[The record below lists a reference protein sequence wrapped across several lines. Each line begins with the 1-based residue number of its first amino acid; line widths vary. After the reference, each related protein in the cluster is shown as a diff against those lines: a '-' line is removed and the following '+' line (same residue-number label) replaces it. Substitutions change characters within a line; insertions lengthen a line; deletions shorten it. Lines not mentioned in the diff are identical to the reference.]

1 MTPRQRR
8 KRLIVARLVYK
19 ARWRKVW
26 QEIKASGRRF
36 SAAMAEVYRQ
46 AREKQA

>member
-8 KRLIVARLVYK
+8 KRLIVATVVRK
-19 ARWRKVW
+19 ARVRKAW
-26 QEIKASGRRF
+26 ERAYASARRF
-36 SAAMAEVYRQ
+36 SEAMAEAYKQ

>member
-8 KRLIVARLVYK
+8 KRRIVSFFVRK
-19 ARWRKVW
+19 ARVRKAW
-26 QEIKASGRRF
+26 ERATAAARRF

-46 AREKQA
+46 AREQA

>member
-8 KRLIVARLVYK
+8 KRRIMAHILWK
-19 ARWRKVW
+19 ARIRKTM
-26 QEIKASGRRF
+26 QQITAASRRF

-46 AREKQA
+46 ARENT

>member
-8 KRLIVARLVYK
+8 KRRIVARLV
-19 ARWRKVW
+19 W
-26 QEIKASGRRF
+26 QNRLHNTMMKLIAANRRF

-46 AREKQA
+46 AREKQT

>member
-8 KRLIVARLVYK
+8 KRRIVANFLWK
-19 ARWRKVW
+19 ARWRRAW
-26 QEIKASGRRF
+26 QQINTSGRRF

-46 AREKQA
+46 AREQA